1 MRAVL
6 KDLNIFDTDMNSL
19 VPEDSQNF
27 AGIVEAEIGPDD
39 RAGSERFS
47 AMVCTPIWFAENV
60 LTLKKQDL
68 THETFYE
75 TAFGTHYLFVL
86 EYDAATIRQTI
97 ERLINIDGHGEW
109 SKAAKRLSRHMA
121 WEYDDYDP
129 SDK

>member
-6 KDLNIFDTDMNSL
+6 KDLNIFDTDMNYL
-19 VPEDSQNF
+19 FPEDPQNF
-27 AGIVEAEIGPDD
+27 VGIVEAEIGPNDST
-39 RAGSERFS
+39 GSERFS
-47 AMVCTPIWFAENV
+47 AMVCTPAWFAENV

-97 ERLINIDGHGEW
+97 ERLIKIDGRGEW
-109 SKAAKRLSRHMA
+109 SKVAKRLSRHMA
-121 WEYDDYDP
+121 WEFDDYDP
-129 SDK
+129 SDE